1 MPGDVLSGDAN
12 RLSLTVM
19 RATTKCKGNSVRV
32 RAGAFECGR
41 SVVLLVLLAGG
52 VVLRSR
58 LPCRDIAA
66 IGVLRVLPQNRHV
79 TALLHTQAISPL
91 RCDQAGLHCRELACI
106 DNIAVAVREVG
117 ANFILG

>member
-12 RLSLTVM
+12 RLSRTVM

-32 RAGAFECGR
+32 RAGALECGR

-58 LPCRDIAA
+58 LPSCDFATV
-66 IGVLRVLPQNRHV
+66 GVLRVLPQNGHV
-79 TALLHTQAISPL
+79 PAFPRVQAISAL
-91 RCDQAGLHCRELACI
+91 RCHQPGLHCRELARI
-106 DNIAVAVREVG
+106 DDIAIAIREV
-117 ANFILG
+117 